1 MLSCNVA
8 FKAFPV
14 SPDALGPL
22 CRGPFA
28 KRHSA
33 KQNRFTLFQVRSKR
47 NNRFRFRRI
56 DMAHFASDNTAP
68 VHPAVL
74 KALIAVNDGAMP
86 AYGNDPVTAKLRDT
100 FRTAFRCPEAAVFPV
115 FNGSACNGL
124 ALARMIRPY
133 ESVLCHRQA
142 HINNDECGLPEFFT
156 GGKLLGLDGPNGK
169 LAPDGIAG
177 LIEKTLEHAP
187 HTSRPR
193 ALSLT
198 NSTELGTVYTPAEVR
213 ALSDVAHRYG
223 LFVHMDGARIANA
236 VAHLGC
242 HPAEVTV
249 DAGIDILSF
258 GGTKNG
264 AMLAE
269 AAAIFNPALIDDFA
283 YVHKRGGQLP
293 SKARYVSAQ
302 LQALLDDDLWISLG
316 RHSNAMAKR
325 LRDGLIGLPGAGLL
339 YPVEANELFVT
350 LPKDVADRLFARG
363 HRFYAWPNSGPDA
376 YRLVTSFSTTEAEVD
391 AFIADSSEHAIT
403 GQ

>member
-1 MLSCNVA
+1 
-8 FKAFPV
+8 
-14 SPDALGPL
+14 
-22 CRGPFA
+22 
-28 KRHSA
+28 
-33 KQNRFTLFQVRSKR
+33 
-47 NNRFRFRRI
+47 
-56 DMAHFASDNTAP
+56 MAHFASDNTAP

-74 KALIAVNDGAMP
+74 KALGDVNDAAMP

-100 FRTAFRCPEAAVFPV
+100 VRAVFRCPEAAVFPV

-156 GGKLLGLDGPNGK
+156 GGKLVGLDGVNGK
-169 LAPDGIAG
+169 LSPGGIAE
-177 LIEKTLEHAP
+177 LIEKTLDHAP

-213 ALSDVAHRYG
+213 ALSDVARHYG

-242 HPAEVTV
+242 HPAELTV
-249 DAGIDILSF
+249 EAGVDILSF

-269 AAAIFNPALIDDFA
+269 AAVIFNPALIDDFA

-302 LQALLDDDLWISLG
+302 LQALLDDDLWIALG

-325 LRDGLIGLPGAGLL
+325 LRNGLAAVAGTGFL
-339 YPVEANELFVT
+339 YPVEANALFVT
-350 LPKDVADRLFARG
+350 LPKALADRLFARG
-363 HRFYAWPNSGPDA
+363 HRFYAWPNAGPDA
-376 YRLVTSFSTTEAEVD
+376 YRLVTSFSTTEVEID
-391 AFIADSSEHAIT
+391 GFIADCSEPAIT